1 MKKYIALLFILFAVM
16 FTSCSES
23 EKFAAIPKGATVLI
37 LGDSLSYGTGAK
49 DGEDYPTLLAQATG
63 WKVINEGIPGDTAA
77 GGLERLP
84 DLLTEYQPQ
93 LLIVELGGND
103 FLQQLPKSQ
112 TEANLKAILGLA
124 KGQNIPT
131 ILVAIPEFNA
141 LRAAVGSLS
150 DHAMYEAIANE
161 VKAPLIKDVFSEVL
175 SDRNLKADQI
185 HPNAAGYLKVNQ
197 KIYESL
203 QKLGFVANR

>member
-1 MKKYIALLFILFAVM
+1 MKKYIALLFILLAVM
-16 FTSCSES
+16 IASCSES
-23 EKFAAIPKGATVLI
+23 EKFAAIPKSATVLI

-49 DGEDYPTLLAQATG
+49 NGEDYPNLLAQITG
-63 WKVINEGIPGDTAA
+63 WNVINKGVPGDTAA

-84 DLLTEYQPQ
+84 DLLEEYQPK

-131 ILVAIPEFNA
+131 VLVAIPEFNA
-141 LRAAVGSLS
+141 LKAAVGSLS
-150 DHAMYEAIANE
+150 DHGLYEAIAKE
-161 VKAPLIKDVFSEVL
+161 TKTPLIKDVFSEVL
-175 SDRNLKADQI
+175 TDRNLKSDQI
-185 HPNAAGYLKVNQ
+185 HPNAAGYLVVSN
-197 KIYESL
+197 KIHVALKE
-203 QKLGFVANR
+203 LGFLN

>member
-23 EKFAAIPKGATVLI
+23 EKFSAIPKGATVLI
-37 LGDSLSYGTGAK
+37 LGDSLSYVKGAK
-49 DGEDYPTLLAQATG
+49 DGEDYPTLLAQATD
-63 WKVINEGIPGDTAA
+63 WKVINEGVLGDTAA

-84 DLLTEYQPQ
+84 DLLKEYQPQ

-103 FLQQLPKSQ
+103 FLQQLPKGQ

-150 DHAMYEAIANE
+150 DHAMYEAIAKE
-161 VKAPLIKDVFSEVL
+161 AKAPLVKDVFSEVL
-175 SDRNLKADQI
+175 SDRSLKADQI
-185 HPNAAGYLKVNQ
+185 HPNAAGYLNVNQ

-203 QKLGFVANR
+203 QKLGFVAS